1 MFLHHAKQTK
11 KRWYHMQ
18 WEDKWI
24 MVSAIHGEQLWAPV
38 IRGPVSQDQRH
49 QEPHQMWF
57 MGNT

>member
-1 MFLHHAKQTK
+1 
-11 KRWYHMQ
+11 MQ